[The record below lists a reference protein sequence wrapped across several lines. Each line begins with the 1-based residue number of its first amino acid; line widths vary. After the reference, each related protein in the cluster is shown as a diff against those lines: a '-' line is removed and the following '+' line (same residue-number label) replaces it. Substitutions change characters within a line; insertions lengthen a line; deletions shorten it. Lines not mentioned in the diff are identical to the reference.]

1 MGKHTKAIICG
12 KWNSENLLAL
22 GSEDKSISIS
32 NIEGDTLKII
42 PLPAEPSL
50 IQFSEMKIDE
60 RCPGEN
66 TVCEK
71 KETFTNIKPVFYNII
86 VYNCLRRSNC

>member
-1 MGKHTKAIICG
+1 MYRRIPILGKHTKAIICG

-60 RCPGEN
+60 RCPEEN
-66 TVCEK
+66 TVCK
-71 KETFTNIKPVFYNII
+71 KRKKTDSY
-86 VYNCLRRSNC
+86 